1 MQSWTFFNSYKLLD
15 VVSYFVH
22 IISSKTFAALCV
34 WPHNKALVLTLEI
47 KLPNGFRFLK
57 LMEFNEFK
65 KKNLRLPNLKT
76 TWPIARPLQSLV
88 SMGHQIQLQTGARV
102 SLEFLPPKMQAS
114 ENKIIASFSSHVPE
128 ILFLT

>member
-57 LMEFNEFK
+57 LME
-65 KKNLRLPNLKT
+65 LRWICMRLPNLKT
-76 TWPIARPLQSLV
+76 TWPVARPLQSLV
-88 SMGHQIQLQTGARV
+88 SMGHQIRLQTGARV
-102 SLEFLPPKMQAS
+102 SLEFLPPKNQAS